1 MAIRTI
7 LHYPDKRLRNPG
19 RPVTEFGP
27 ELERLVED
35 MAETMYAAPGV
46 GLAATQIGE
55 PMRLFIID
63 VAVGEDEPSDLKVFV
78 NPEIV
83 ERTGTQSW
91 EEGCL
96 SFPGVHEEI
105 ERAERVRVRA
115 QDAKG
120 EVFELEADGLLAVAI
135 QHEND
140 HLDGKLM
147 IDHLG
152 LIRRRLVH
160 RQMTKRATSAG
171 GRRVESRAC
180 ARSSSGRPSS
190 RCPASTPWR
199 AWPAS
204 SA

>member
-19 RPVTEFGP
+19 KPVTDFGP
-27 ELERLVED
+27 ELQTLIDD

-46 GLAATQIGE
+46 GLAAPQIGE
-55 PMRLFIID
+55 SLRLFIID
-63 VAVGEDEPSDLKVFV
+63 IATGDDAPSDFRVFV

-83 ERTGTQSW
+83 ERDGDVVW

-105 ERAERVRVRA
+105 ERAERVKVRA
-115 QDAKG
+115 QDREGKP
-120 EVFELEADGLLAVAI
+120 FELEADGLLAIAI

-147 IDHLG
+147 VDHLSV
-152 LIRRRLVH
+152 LKRRLVH
-160 RQMTKRATSAG
+160 RAMMKRAAAEATA
-171 GRRVESRAC
+171 
-180 ARSSSGRPSS
+180 
-190 RCPASTPWR
+190 
-199 AWPAS
+199 
-204 SA
+204 